1 MTEQPMMTMNG
12 DEVPVPEKVTNPAA
26 SANGGAVRG
35 EAVRPGVG
43 EYLPSQPEQQA
54 RSRLRGYLLAEGLA
68 VALGY
73 AVTSLKDGPPG
84 TPGEWS
90 LVAAGAVAVAIP
102 LWIKSRREIRQQAA
116 ALSAEALAID
126 SDARLRLIV
135 GDVTAPIAEVVGRVH
150 QARTGP
156 ERSSL
161 QGQLKQLIVEAAAN
175 LCDGDR
181 TRATFFELDG
191 GVMRPQAWTG
201 RSDRPSRVFTDR
213 HDDRSG
219 QEALLLVRFH
229 DFLFVED
236 VHAEALPPGVVPKP
250 GSRYRSFISAAV
262 FCGEQSF
269 GMLSVDAPV
278 PNAFDETDL
287 NVVRAMAQLLGAGL
301 VEGPVELAR

>member
-1 MTEQPMMTMNG
+1 MSG
-12 DEVPVPEKVTNPAA
+12 DAVPVPEGVTNPVP
-26 SANGGAVRG
+26 SADGHAVRDD
-35 EAVRPGVG
+35 AVQPGVG
-43 EYLPSQPEQQA
+43 EPLPGRPEGQA
-54 RSRLRGYLLAEGLA
+54 RSRLRGYLLAEALA

-73 AVTSLKDGPPG
+73 AAATLKDGPPS

-90 LVAAGAVAVAIP
+90 LVAAGAVAVGIP
-102 LWIKSRREIRQQAA
+102 LWVKSRREVRQEAA
-116 ALSAEALAID
+116 ARSAEALAID
-126 SDARLRLIV
+126 TDARLRLIV

-150 QARTGP
+150 QARPGP

-181 TRATFFELDG
+181 TRATFFQLDG
-191 GVMRPQAWTG
+191 GVMHPQAWTG
-201 RSDRPSRVFTDR
+201 RSDRPGRVFTDR
-213 HDDRSG
+213 PDDRSG

-236 VHAEALPPGVVPKP
+236 VHAEALPPGVQPKP
-250 GSRYRSFISAAV
+250 SSKYRSFISAAV

-278 PNAFDETDL
+278 AYAFDETDL